1 VREVWAQLW
10 AAAASP
16 QRFFRWLE
24 PQSARIFR
32 AGGVAFVSLA
42 VLGFACVL
50 GFARA
55 TGSDA
60 YLPLAAFAVL
70 GAGVALVYLWA
81 FGSIFVQRPGALDV
95 RAWEVVGWSWTPA
108 LFGSVAMLV
117 PLWIFPVLALVAVL
131 VTVLVWHLNVLWAG
145 LGVFLNR
152 PAITVV
158 ALYAAFILVSP
169 LLLLGFL
176 AWFSAQFT

>member
-1 VREVWAQLW
+1 MTEVLTQLW

-32 AGGVAFVSLA
+32 AGSIAFVSLI
-42 VLGFACVL
+42 VLGLACML
-50 GFARA
+50 GFVRA

-60 YLPLAAFAVL
+60 YLPLAGFAAL
-70 GAGVALVYLWA
+70 GAGAALVYLWA

-117 PLWIFPVLALVAVL
+117 PLWIFPVPALVAVL
-131 VTVLVWHLNVLWAG
+131 VTVLVWHLNVLRAG
-145 LGVFLNR
+145 LNVFLDR
-152 PAITVV
+152 PASTVV
-158 ALYAAFILVSP
+158 TLYAVFILGSP

>member
-1 VREVWAQLW
+1 VTEVLTQLW

-24 PQSARIFR
+24 PRSTRIFR
-32 AGGVAFVSLA
+32 AGGVALVSLV

-60 YLPLAAFAVL
+60 YLPLAGFAVL

-117 PLWIFPVLALVAVL
+117 PLWIFPVPALVAVL
-131 VTVLVWHLNVLWAG
+131 VTVLVWHLNVLRAG
-145 LGVFLNR
+145 LSVFLNR

-158 ALYAAFILVSP
+158 VFYALFIFGLP

-176 AWFSAQFT
+176 VWFSAQFT

>member
-1 VREVWAQLW
+1 MTAVFTRLW

-24 PQSARIFR
+24 PQPARIFR
-32 AGGVAFVSLA
+32 SGGVALASLIA
-42 VLGFACVL
+42 LGLACAL
-50 GFARA
+50 GLARA
-55 TGSDA
+55 TGSNA

-70 GAGVALVYLWA
+70 GGCAALVYVWA

-108 LFGSVAMLV
+108 LFGSAAMLV
-117 PLWIFPVLALVAVL
+117 PLWVFPVPALVVILVAVL
-131 VTVLVWHLNVLWAG
+131 CWHLNVLQAG
-145 LGVFLNR
+145 LTVFLER
-152 PAITVV
+152 SATTVV
-158 ALYAAFILVSP
+158 VLYALFIFGLP

-176 AWFSAQFT
+176 VWFSARFS